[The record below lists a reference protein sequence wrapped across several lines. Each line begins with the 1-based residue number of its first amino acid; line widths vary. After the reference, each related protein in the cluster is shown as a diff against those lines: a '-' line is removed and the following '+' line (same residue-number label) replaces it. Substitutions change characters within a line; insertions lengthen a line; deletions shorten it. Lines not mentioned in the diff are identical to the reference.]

1 MDKTLGA
8 QWRLR
13 KEDVD
18 LDFWGD
24 LTTCE

>member
-8 QWRLR
+8 QRVLR

-18 LDFWGD
+18 LDFRERLDG
-24 LTTCE
+24 L

>member
-1 MDKTLGA
+1 MNKTLGA

-18 LDFWGD
+18 LGLD
-24 LTTCE
+24 LTGCE